1 MRDSRLDVAKA
12 LLTEQGWAALA
23 TCRDNVPFASMVA
36 FVCVPPFAAV
46 VMVLSELAVHTQ
58 MMRQNPKVALVISQ
72 PEQAGIDSQTLAR
85 VTVTGDVRFVPESQA
100 DYAPWRRIY
109 LARFPDSQRL
119 FELGD
124 FHIVALIP
132 QNVRVVA
139 GFGQILSA
147 PATDLANAWG
157 S

>member
-1 MRDSRLDVAKA
+1 MSDSRLAVAKS
-12 LLTEQGWAALA
+12 LLTGQGWAALA

-36 FVCVPPFAAV
+36 FVCAPQFAAL

-58 MMRQNPKVALVISQ
+58 MMRQNPRAAMVISQ
-72 PEQAGIDSQTLAR
+72 PEQAGVDSQTLAR
-85 VTVTGDVRFVPESQA
+85 VTVTGDVRFVSGSQA
-100 DYAPWRRIY
+100 DYAPWRRFY
-109 LARFPDSQRL
+109 LGRFPDSQKL

-132 QNVRVVA
+132 QNLRVVA

-147 PATDLANAWG
+147 PATALANAWD

>member
-1 MRDSRLDVAKA
+1 MSDSRLDVAKA
-12 LLTEQGWAALA
+12 LLTGQGWAALA

-58 MMRQNPKVALVISQ
+58 MMRQNPKVAMVISQ
-72 PEQAGIDSQTLAR
+72 PEQVGVDSQTLAR
-85 VTVTGDVRFVPESQA
+85 VTVTGDVRFVPASQA
-100 DYAPWRRIY
+100 DYAPWRQVY

-124 FHIVALIP
+124 FHIIALIP
-132 QNVRVVA
+132 QSLRVVA

-147 PATDLANAWG
+147 PASALTNAWN